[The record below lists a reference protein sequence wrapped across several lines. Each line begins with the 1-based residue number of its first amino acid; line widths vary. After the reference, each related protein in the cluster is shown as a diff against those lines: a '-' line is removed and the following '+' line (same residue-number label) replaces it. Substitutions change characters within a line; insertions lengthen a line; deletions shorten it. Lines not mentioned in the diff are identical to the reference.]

1 MTTCFLYSFYFFQM
15 KELYPASVL
24 TTNVMLVQAS
34 WRISRAVA
42 QSIKVVINMYSMCW
56 MFTKRFVINTRI
68 FNTHMLKLTYTI
80 NTDRHK
86 IAAAVWAQQKVC
98 FLQFYF
104 SVVNHQGQQG
114 LLCWLL
120 TVTFDSFSPRHAASS
135 RICTQVFHPNIFQTS
150 CVVFFDWII
159 KKSTAS
165 NLSNGIYS
173 YLHAQNYFFLPFEQ
187 TSAPCCCNI
196 RISPVWDN

>member
-1 MTTCFLYSFYFFQM
+1 MVNYELVSWFQLNDNMFF
-15 KELYPASVL
+15 LYPASVL

-114 LLCWLL
+114 ILCWLL
-120 TVTFDSFSPRHAASS
+120 TVTFYSFSPHCAASS
-135 RICTQVFHPNIFQTS
+135 RICTHVFYPIIFQQS
-150 CVVFFDWII
+150 CVVLLIGSS
-159 KKSTAS
+159 KKARPQIYQTAS
-165 NLSNGIYS
+165 IATCTHKIIFFYLSS
-173 YLHAQNYFFLPFEQ
+173 KHQPRAAA
-187 TSAPCCCNI
+187 T
-196 RISPVWDN
+196 

>member
-1 MTTCFLYSFYFFQM
+1 MVNYELVSWFQLNDNMFF
-15 KELYPASVL
+15 LYPASVL

-42 QSIKVVINMYSMCW
+42 QSIKVVINMYSMWW

-68 FNTHMLKLTYTI
+68 VNTHMLKLTYTI

-86 IAAAVWAQQKVC
+86 ITVC

-114 LLCWLL
+114 ILCWLL
-120 TVTFDSFSPRHAASS
+120 TVTFDSFSPRRAASS
-135 RICTQVFHPNIFQTS
+135 QICTQKFFIQSYFSNHVLC
-150 CVVFFDWII
+150 CVVDWII
-159 KKSTAS
+159 KKKHGLKSIKRH
-165 NLSNGIYS
+165 L
-173 YLHAQNYFFLPFEQ
+173 
-187 TSAPCCCNI
+187 
-196 RISPVWDN
+196 